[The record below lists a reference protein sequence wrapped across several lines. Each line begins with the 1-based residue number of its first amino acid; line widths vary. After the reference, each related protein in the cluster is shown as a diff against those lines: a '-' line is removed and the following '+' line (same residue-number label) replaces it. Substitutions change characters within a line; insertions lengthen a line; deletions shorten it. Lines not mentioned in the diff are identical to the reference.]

1 MERVCVRVLSMWVF
15 VCFFSSSRNKTAT
28 IIFIY
33 RWRSVCCFLFWFDD
47 GEMNSRRRTKKN
59 EKKLIGCLSV
69 PIFPKLAWTDNNSQ
83 CHIESS
89 KVSIEDEDCAC
100 CFFFLSSRFQTAVYS
115 IGIPMIWDIS
125 TRYACSHMNRI
136 DERTREKLRGCSG
149 NMLMRFLFQKW
160 LIIDQRRLIS

>member
-69 PIFPKLAWTDNNSQ
+69 PIFPKLAGTDNNSQ
-83 CHIESS
+83 CQIESS

-100 CFFFLSSRFQTAVYS
+100 CFFFFPLVFKQL
-115 IGIPMIWDIS
+115 S
-125 TRYACSHMNRI
+125 TRSESQWFEIFLLDMHVLTWI
-136 DERTREKLRGCSG
+136 ESTRERERNSG
-149 NMLMRFLFQKW
+149 DVQETCWCAFFFKN
-160 LIIDQRRLIS
+160 D